1 MLRLNSITPAYK
13 SDRNFCTFVPE
24 DYIKMVRTEMPTN
37 NKIDKL
43 FFSCSVTATESYS
56 LRPYEL

>member
-1 MLRLNSITPAYK
+1 MLRLNSITPGYK
-13 SDRNFCTFVPE
+13 SDRNLCTFVPE

-37 NKIDKL
+37 NKMDKL
-43 FFSCSVTATESYS
+43 FFACSVASVVSYS